1 MNRGLMLK
9 AALEAW
15 PVTLMCGGLLLGVEV
30 VLAYVLPTFQSQF
43 ATGMLQIQFVQ
54 SLVGAMLGVDASEAA
69 GPQAFMAFPWVHP
82 VVLALI
88 WAHAM
93 ICCTRIPVGEIDRGT
108 IDLTLT
114 LPVTR
119 WMVLRSET
127 LVWIA
132 AGLILLG
139 MGLSGYLIGRSYVAP
154 ASRPDVGRTLIVL
167 ANCFCLYL
175 AVGGLSWCASA
186 AFDRRGPALALV
198 FGLLLASF
206 LLNFLGPFW
215 DVAERLAFLS
225 LLDYYRPL
233 IVLRDGNVPWNDMA
247 VLLTVGLVLWIAAGV
262 IFSRRDICTV

>member
-9 AALEAW
+9 AALEMW
-15 PVTLMCGGLLLGVEV
+15 PATLMCGVLLFAVEA

-43 ATGMLQIQFVQ
+43 SNGMLQIDFVR
-54 SLVGAMLGVDASEAA
+54 SLVGAMLGVDASEAM

-93 ICCTRIPVGEIDRGT
+93 ICCTRMPCGEIDRGT

-119 WMVLRSET
+119 WAVLRSEAV
-127 LVWIA
+127 VWLLFA
-132 AGLILLG
+132 VVLLG
-139 MGLSGYLIGRSYVAP
+139 LGMLGYLVGRSYVAP
-154 ASRPDVGRTLIVL
+154 EARPDISRTLIVL

-175 AVGGLSWCASA
+175 AVGGLAWCVSAS
-186 AFDRRGPALALV
+186 FDRRGPALALV
-198 FGLLLASF
+198 FLILLASF

-215 DVAERLAFLS
+215 SVAKRFSFLG
-225 LLDYYRPL
+225 LLDYYRPM
-233 IVLRDGNVPWNDMA
+233 IILRDGTVPWSDMTVLLVIAA
-247 VLLTVGLVLWIAAGV
+247 VLWLAAGI